1 MDQDYRPKD
10 EVVNANSEPVIIEG
24 DVVGSEINGGK
35 LPRKWW
41 ESFAWFIF
49 IREWRQLSFAFFIT
63 FSIFIFHWFYGD
75 ISNISPFD
83 KLSELHSFIF
93 GICSIVTL
101 IASITFGF
109 LIYSAQMVESEKLS
123 LYSHL
128 RSSVHQVRK
137 VLEPLI
143 EQKIL
148 SLEVSKKLHA
158 FELIMPSDLP
168 LPLKYWDEITQDLF
182 DEIEHKSPKLEEPER
197 SETLRRVLVALFLAE
212 DTVSSYGVNDVR
224 QGVITLI
231 LSRPV
236 YKTFACLAAFLSLLI
251 ISAAFETPITFQYF
265 FLATIFLTALS
276 ITFIIEIILY
286 AKREMDDKLYRN

>member
-1 MDQDYRPKD
+1 
-10 EVVNANSEPVIIEG
+10 
-24 DVVGSEINGGK
+24 
-35 LPRKWW
+35 
-41 ESFAWFIF
+41 
-49 IREWRQLSFAFFIT
+49 
-63 FSIFIFHWFYGD
+63 
-75 ISNISPFD
+75 
-83 KLSELHSFIF
+83 
-93 GICSIVTL
+93 
-101 IASITFGF
+101 
-109 LIYSAQMVESEKLS
+109 MVESEKLS